1 MVTALGVPSGGV
13 IVPLVTPLAA
23 DGSVSGPDVAR
34 LVAAVAGHVV
44 ALVPGLST
52 GEGWALDDDRW
63 SAVVSHTLAHRR
75 GLPVLAGTQRRTT
88 AEVVARAAKAVALGA
103 AGVVVPTQSGP
114 GVTQRE
120 MYEHYVAVT
129 ATVAAPVVVYHESA
143 VTGNLLDPATLL
155 RVCELEGVVAVK
167 DSGGDPAA
175 TRALLAA
182 APPVAVWQGYE
193 DLVAQTPGVDGCVL
207 ALANLEPDLCARYLA
222 GQAAAADLDAACAR
236 YRLTE
241 PDWYR
246 HVKAHLCRRGV
257 ISTAAAV
264 TPVGEEP

>member
-1 MVTALGVPSGGV
+1 MIDIHSGV
-13 IVPLVTPLAA
+13 IVPLVTPLAS
-23 DGSVSGPDVAR
+23 DGSVSESDVAR
-34 LVAAVAGHVV
+34 LVATVAEHVV

-63 SAVVSHTLAHRR
+63 AAVVSHTLTHSA
-75 GLPVLAGTQRRTT
+75 GLPVLAGIQRRTT
-88 AEVVARAAKAVALGA
+88 AEVVARAAKAAALGA
-103 AGVVVPTQSGP
+103 GGVVVPTPTGP

-120 MYEHYVAVT
+120 MYQHYVAVT
-129 ATVAAPVVVYHESA
+129 ATVGVPVVVYHEST

-175 TRALLAA
+175 TRRLLAA

-193 DLVAQTPGVDGCVL
+193 DLVGDTPGVDGYVL
-207 ALANLEPDLCARYLA
+207 ALANLEPELCARYA
-222 GQAAAADLDAACAR
+222 SGHVGPADLDAACER
-236 YRLTE
+236 YRLAA

-246 HVKAHLCRRGV
+246 HVKEHLCRWGT
-257 ISTAAAV
+257 ISTPATV
-264 TPVGEEP
+264 TRVGERV